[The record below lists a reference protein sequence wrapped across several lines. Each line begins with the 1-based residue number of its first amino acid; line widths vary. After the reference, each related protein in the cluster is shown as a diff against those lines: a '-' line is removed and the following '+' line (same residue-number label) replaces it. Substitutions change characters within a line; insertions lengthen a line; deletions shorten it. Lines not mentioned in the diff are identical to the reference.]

1 MFIIS
6 LALIIFD
13 RLLKILAI
21 NNILNNIGIP
31 NILFFDLYKNYYLS
45 FGIKINNLLIIFI
58 SIIFFIILIYLF
70 YAKKRDISFY
80 LISIG
85 FLSNIFD
92 RIFYGYVIDYVN
104 ILNINILNL
113 SDILI
118 FIGIII
124 LMKKLYDKQNKNNS
138 NRKN

>member
-6 LALIIFD
+6 LVSIILD

-70 YAKKRDISFY
+70 YTKKRDISFY

-138 NRKN
+138 NR